1 MNDPVL
7 DQPDITR
14 YDRGYTML
22 LNGSKAKGMPLI
34 SESAFAG
41 QPHAISTLI
50 WVNVVDGQ
58 IHEAIEN
65 YNKCSAPANK
75 WIEAESRRLASIR
88 QLPADGRN
96 QMIDAYKYQISN
108 FKSNAALAYLADHQE
123 ATALKMW
130 AEAAKDHG
138 HIESR
143 FYPIFHQKKNDPAA
157 VMKHLSENFHPE
169 ELKALITDLA
179 EASKEST
186 GWFKGWTV
194 ESLDL
199 LRKVNQQAMTGTLAI
214 TGAWLASRAMRNYME
229 DQNEEAMD
237 QAVDSFFSW
246 MGDFFG

>member
-1 MNDPVL
+1 MSDPVL

-14 YDRGYTML
+14 YDRGYTLL
-22 LNGSKAKGMPLI
+22 LNGSKAQGMPLI
-34 SESAFAG
+34 STSAFAG

-50 WVNVVDGQ
+50 WVNVLDGQ

-65 YNKCSAPANK
+65 YNKCFAPAHT
-75 WIEAESRRLASIR
+75 WIETESRRLLAIR
-88 QLPADGRN
+88 QLPSESRT
-96 QMIDAYKYQISN
+96 QIVDAYKYQVSN

-169 ELKALITDLA
+169 ELRSLISDLA
-179 EASKEST
+179 EESKGAT
-186 GWFKGWTV
+186 GWFKGWAND
-194 ESLDL
+194 SLNL
-199 LRKVNQQAMTGTLAI
+199 LRKVNQEAMTNAVAI
-214 TGAWLASRAMRNYME
+214 TGAWMASRAMRNYIE
-229 DQNEEAMD
+229 DQNQEQMD
-237 QAVDSFFSW
+237 EAVDSFFNW
-246 MGDFFG
+246 LGDFFG

>member
-1 MNDPVL
+1 
-7 DQPDITR
+7 
-14 YDRGYTML
+14 
-22 LNGSKAKGMPLI
+22 
-34 SESAFAG
+34 
-41 QPHAISTLI
+41 
-50 WVNVVDGQ
+50 
-58 IHEAIEN
+58 
-65 YNKCSAPANK
+65 
-75 WIEAESRRLASIR
+75 
-88 QLPADGRN
+88 
-96 QMIDAYKYQISN
+96 
-108 FKSNAALAYLADHQE
+108 
-123 ATALKMW
+123 MW

-186 GWFKGWTV
+186 GWFKGWTN
-194 ESLDL
+194 ESLEL
-199 LRKVNQQAMTGTLAI
+199 LRKVNQQAMTGTLAV

-237 QAVDSFFSW
+237 QAVDSFFNW